1 MQAPSRTRELLV
13 ALFLL
18 GALLLAPPLLIIFN
32 KATRVLGIPTLYL
45 YLFVVWTTLIALV
58 AVIVEPR
65 DRAGPRAQPRADRCL
80 AARSLSLSPFYISVS
95 CLPSHIMVTNVPTKG
110 AA

>member
-65 DRAGPRAQPRADRCL
+65 DWEDNLAEGSTGTAGTEPAGGKQTDA
-80 AARSLSLSPFYISVS
+80 
-95 CLPSHIMVTNVPTKG
+95 
-110 AA
+110 

>member
-32 KATRVLGIPTLYL
+32 KADSGSRHTVRSTSTCSSFGQPSSRL
-45 YLFVVWTTLIALV
+45 WQWW
-58 AVIVEPR
+58 IVEPPR
-65 DRAGPRAQPRADRCL
+65 RRTTMLGRNASTETAGTEPAGGKPAD
-80 AARSLSLSPFYISVS
+80 A
-95 CLPSHIMVTNVPTKG
+95 
-110 AA
+110 

>member
-32 KATRVLGIPTLYL
+32 KATRILGIPTLYL
-45 YLFVVWTTLIALV
+45 YLFVVWTALIALV
-58 AVIVEPR
+58 AVVVER
-65 DRAGPRAQPRADRCL
+65 RNNADDL
-80 AARSLSLSPFYISVS
+80 AETSTETADKNPAIGGS
-95 CLPSHIMVTNVPTKG
+95 
-110 AA
+110 ADA

>member
-58 AVIVEPR
+58 AGIVESR
-65 DRAGPRAQPRADRCL
+65 DWGDNLAEGSAETAGKEP
-80 AARSLSLSPFYISVS
+80 AARR
-95 CLPSHIMVTNVPTKG
+95 PTD
-110 AA
+110 A